1 MPNTFKDSNLILAEK
16 LVDDMNR
23 FMKEN
28 KVEIPKEFS
37 ELATSYKKDGKVT
50 FKDQPAL
57 KEFSDKLF
65 NMSFPDPKTS
75 GIMLQSAGIINHLA
89 KKDTSQL
96 KSKLDTLTT
105 EINAQSPQF
114 YNKDKPAPTAP
125 PTSEQGLKDWQQK
138 MAVRTGF
145 SKMFHEHIK
154 HIPEHIKHI
163 PGNLI
168 ESVKQIMKSS
178 EEKSAQRV
186 KAAKN
191 GAEKNG
197 VKPPS
202 EKKLEEARKKAVKA
216 PGFQKKSRNIFG

>member
-28 KVEIPKEFS
+28 KVEIPKEFAD
-37 ELATSYKKDGKVT
+37 LAKSYKKDGKVT
-50 FKDQPAL
+50 FRDQPAL

-65 NMSFPDPKTS
+65 NMSFPDPKTG
-75 GIMLQSAGIINHLA
+75 GIMLQSAVIINDLA
-89 KKDTSQL
+89 NRDTSQL

-114 YNKDKPAPTAP
+114 YNKDNAQPTVP
-125 PTSEQGLKDWQQK
+125 PTSEQRLKEWQQK
-138 MAVRTGF
+138 MVVRTGF

-163 PGNLI
+163 PGNLLKT
-168 ESVKQIMKSS
+168 VKQIMKSS
-178 EEKSAQRV
+178 KEETEK
-186 KAAKN
+186 KAK
-191 GAEKNG
+191 AEKNG

-202 EKKLEEARKKAVKA
+202 EKKLEEARKKAVKT
-216 PGFQKKSRNIFG
+216 PGFQKKSRVR